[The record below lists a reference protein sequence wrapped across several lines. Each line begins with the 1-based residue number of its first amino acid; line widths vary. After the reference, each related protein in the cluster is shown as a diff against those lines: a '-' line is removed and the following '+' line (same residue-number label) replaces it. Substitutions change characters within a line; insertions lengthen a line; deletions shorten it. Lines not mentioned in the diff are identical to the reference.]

1 MTSAAERHKRAMQI
15 IRTAHEGI
23 LGLFAEAEER
33 GTCRDEVGLLR
44 EAAASLERML
54 RNRFWTMVVNS
65 AAPDEI
71 SIADEHEAMRK
82 AIANLEIEGA
92 NHDE

>member
-1 MTSAAERHKRAMQI
+1 MTGAIERHKRAMQI
-15 IRTAHEGI
+15 IRTAHEDI
-23 LGLFAEAEER
+23 LGLFAEAEACS
-33 GTCRDEVGLLR
+33 TSPDEIGLLR

-82 AIANLEIEGA
+82 TIA
-92 NHDE
+92 DF